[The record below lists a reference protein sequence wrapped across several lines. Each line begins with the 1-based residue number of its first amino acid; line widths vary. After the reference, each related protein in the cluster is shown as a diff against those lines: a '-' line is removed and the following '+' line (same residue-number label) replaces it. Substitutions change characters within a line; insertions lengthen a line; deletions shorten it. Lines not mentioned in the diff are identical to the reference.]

1 MRCDVCPLSLVCFAG
16 IVRVSYCPDCQRII
30 LTLPPRVEQKGT
42 YQVDPDRD
50 EFKLVSL
57 PRLVIEYTI
66 ASCDD
71 LDMLPPRR
79 ARGMGC
85 GCPVCDA
92 NNSGYDEYRRL

>member
-1 MRCDVCPLSLVCFAG
+1 MICARCPLSLVCFAS
-16 IVRVSYCPDCQRII
+16 IIRVSHCDVCQRVI

-57 PRLVIEYTI
+57 PKIVIDY
-66 ASCDD
+66 AVACCDD
-71 LDMLPPRR
+71 LDMLPPSR
-79 ARGMGC
+79 ARGLGA
-85 GCPVCDA
+85 GCPICDA